1 MITLDRE
8 VWQAHEAEHV
18 ERAQRLT
25 QARRMRTAKGET
37 HAVEDFL
44 FTYYPLKPALLTR
57 WSPGAGIALA
67 DAAGSRLASARWF
80 TLHDGAAHLDVAA
93 YLSDRG
99 SAVRFHHTLLSAIDS
114 RPPRFDCF
122 GLHEWAMVY
131 GEAAGQHRH
140 DLPLRLSEAETD
152 TVVTSHKIV
161 CSHIDAF
168 RFFTPPAIG
177 FNTMTPTRE
186 TQVEMDQGG
195 CLHVGMDL
203 VKTTIHLGPAV
214 PGDLALDVVELA
226 RDIREL
232 DMRAS
237 PYDVSRYGLSAVA
250 IETAEGKA
258 DYVAAQRVLAQRA
271 EPLRARLRDV
281 CAGLLKRDARADGSS
296 RVAAT

>member
-1 MITLDRE
+1 MITLDSEQWRA
-8 VWQAHEAEHV
+8 QEASHV
-18 ERAQRLT
+18 ARAQRLT
-25 QARRMRTAKGET
+25 RARQQRTAKGTT

-44 FTYYPLKPALLTR
+44 FTYYPLKPAHLAR

-67 DAAGSRLASARWF
+67 DASDSRFAGARWF
-80 TLHDGAAHLDVAA
+80 TLHDGAAHLDVPA
-93 YLSDRG
+93 YLADRG
-99 SAVRFHHTLLSAIDS
+99 SAVRFHHTLLSAIAS

-131 GEAAGQHRH
+131 GEEAGQHRH
-140 DLPLRLSEAETD
+140 ALPLRLSEAETD
-152 TVVTSHKIV
+152 AVVESHKIV

-177 FNTMTPTRE
+177 LNTLTPSRE

-203 VKTTIHLGPAV
+203 VKTVVHLGPAV
-214 PGDLALDVVELA
+214 PGDLMLDVVELA

-237 PYDVSRYGLSAVA
+237 PYDVSRYGLSAVT

-258 DYVAAQRVLAQRA
+258 DYVAAQRALAQRA

-281 CAGLLKRDARADGSS
+281 CAAILASEAVS
-296 RVAAT
+296 V

>member
-1 MITLDRE
+1 MITLDHE
-8 VWQAHEAEHV
+8 VWQRREAEHV

-25 QARRMRTAKGET
+25 QARRERTAQGRT
-37 HAVEDFL
+37 HAVDDFL
-44 FTYYPLKPALLTR
+44 FTYYPLKPALLAR

-67 DAAGSRLASARWF
+67 DARGSRFEEARWF
-80 TLHDGAAHLDVAA
+80 DMHDGAAHLDVAA

-152 TVVTSHKIV
+152 AVVTSHKIV

-168 RFFTPPAIG
+168 RFFTPPAVG

-237 PYDVSRYGLSAVA
+237 PYDVSRYGLSAVT
-250 IETAEGKA
+250 IETADGKA
-258 DYVAAQRVLAQRA
+258 EYVAAQRALSQRA

-281 CAGLLKRDARADGSS
+281 CAGLLTDSS
-296 RVAAT
+296 LASALSRS